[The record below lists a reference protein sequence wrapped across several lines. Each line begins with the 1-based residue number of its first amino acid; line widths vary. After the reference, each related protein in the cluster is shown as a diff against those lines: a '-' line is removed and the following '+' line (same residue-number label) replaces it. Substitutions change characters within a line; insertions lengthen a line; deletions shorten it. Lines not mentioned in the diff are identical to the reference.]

1 MNDLIFEGVSTKRL
15 LDQIARLRGWDP
27 AVATPIQSEQD
38 RMCQLANHALE
49 RAWRFGWWPQLLL
62 TRSVTY
68 RPEWTDADGPYPLGE
83 QVFWRGRYWEC
94 VNPEGSSLEPGTK
107 NGAWS
112 FVDLTEEETA
122 GLTQHAEDAGEE
134 PGDLSI
140 SDGALYFGT
149 YNAGPVAIEAG
160 VAKLLFGDAALVRLF
175 GQTVATWTESEKDWA
190 PCERTM
196 VCGISY
202 VRYGIEELDLS
213 QGVYTLDP
221 DRRADARA
229 LPAARCAFGCTVMQ
243 TPDRPFV
250 PMPYVRFR
258 PYAPRLSAAPW
269 LATTPYRK
277 GDLVMGSDGESYE
290 AWIDVPAGVNPAG
303 ESEESSSES
312 SSGEPADPTLYWAP
326 RRCPRMFE
334 DFVVQ
339 YAAAEL
345 QTDDNAR
352 GRGLQAAEAELK
364 MLYNNMVRQVKQP
377 GRAFTRVFR

>member
-27 AVATPIQSEQD
+27 AVATPIQSELD

-68 RPEWTDADGPYPLGE
+68 RPEWTNEATPYPLGE
-83 QVFWRGRYWEC
+83 QVFWKGRYYEC
-94 VNPEGSSLEPGTK
+94 RALEGTS
-107 NGAWS
+107 
-112 FVDLTEEETA
+112 
-122 GLTQHAEDAGEE
+122 EE
-134 PGDLSI
+134 PKLG
-140 SDGALYFGT
+140 SD
-149 YNAGPVAIEAG
+149 VWE
-160 VAKLLFGDAALVRLF
+160 
-175 GQTVATWTESEKDWA
+175 

-290 AWIDVPAGVNPAG
+290 AWIDVPAGV
-303 ESEESSSES
+303 
-312 SSGEPADPTLYWAP
+312 
-326 RRCPRMFE
+326 
-334 DFVVQ
+334 
-339 YAAAEL
+339 
-345 QTDDNAR
+345 DN
-352 GRGLQAAEAELK
+352 GSYMKKKGMGQAAPHGGQAGDLIIVFRVEPHKIFVRDQFNLKVDLYVPYKTAVLGGVVKVPTIDDTFDFTIPEGTQSGTTFTVRGKGIKSFRGNVGNLLIRVLIEVPTKLSKDQKRELEKWESTVELK
-364 MLYNNMVRQVKQP
+364 QCERMKKYADNVESLYGTKP
-377 GRAFTRVFR
+377 YEK

>member
-1 MNDLIFEGVSTKRL
+1 MNDLIFEGVPTRRL
-15 LDQIARLRGWDP
+15 LDQVARLRGWDP
-27 AVATPIQSEQD
+27 AVSTPIQSELD

-68 RPEWTDADGPYPLGE
+68 RPEWTDADGPYPIGE
-83 QVFWRGRYWEC
+83 QVFWKGRYYEC
-94 VNPEGSSLEPGTK
+94 KALEGTS
-107 NGAWS
+107 
-112 FVDLTEEETA
+112 
-122 GLTQHAEDAGEE
+122 EE
-134 PGDLSI
+134 P
-140 SDGALYFGT
+140 
-149 YNAGPVAIEAG
+149 
-160 VAKLLFGDAALVRLF
+160 KLGS
-175 GQTVATWTESEKDWA
+175 TVWE

-269 LATTPYRK
+269 LATTAYRK

>member
-1 MNDLIFEGVSTKRL
+1 MI
-15 LDQIARLRGWDP
+15 
-27 AVATPIQSEQD
+27 
-38 RMCQLANHALE
+38 
-49 RAWRFGWWPQLLL
+49 
-62 TRSVTY
+62 
-68 RPEWTDADGPYPLGE
+68 
-83 QVFWRGRYWEC
+83 
-94 VNPEGSSLEPGTK
+94 
-107 NGAWS
+107 
-112 FVDLTEEETA
+112 
-122 GLTQHAEDAGEE
+122 
-134 PGDLSI
+134 
-140 SDGALYFGT
+140 
-149 YNAGPVAIEAG
+149 
-160 VAKLLFGDAALVRLF
+160 
-175 GQTVATWTESEKDWA
+175 
-190 PCERTM
+190 
-196 VCGISY
+196 CGISY
-202 VRYGIEELDLS
+202 QRYGIEEMDLS

-352 GRGLQAAEAELK
+352 GRGIAAAEAELK
-364 MLYNNMVRQVKQP
+364 TLYNNMVRQVKQP

>member
-1 MNDLIFEGVSTKRL
+1 MTTGLIFEGVSTMRL
-15 LDQIARLRGWDP
+15 IDQIARLRGWDP
-27 AVATPIQSEQD
+27 AVARPIQSELD

-68 RPEWTDADGPYPLGE
+68 RPEWTEAATPYPLGE
-83 QVFWRGRYWEC
+83 QVFWEGRYFEC
-94 VNPEGSSLEPGTK
+94 TAIDGTSEQPRIGS
-107 NGAWS
+107 A
-112 FVDLTEEETA
+112 
-122 GLTQHAEDAGEE
+122 
-134 PGDLSI
+134 
-140 SDGALYFGT
+140 
-149 YNAGPVAIEAG
+149 
-160 VAKLLFGDAALVRLF
+160 
-175 GQTVATWTESEKDWA
+175 DWQ

-202 VRYGIEELDLS
+202 ERYGVEELDLS
-213 QGVYTLDP
+213 QGVYSLDP

-229 LPAARCAFGCTVMQ
+229 LPATRCAFGCVVQ
-243 TPDRPFV
+243 QEPGRPFV
-250 PMPYVRFR
+250 AMPYIRFR
-258 PYAPRLSAAPW
+258 PFAPRLSAAPW
-269 LATTPYRK
+269 DADTAYPK
-277 GDLVMGSDGESYE
+277 GALVMGSDGESYE
-290 AWIDVPAGVNPAG
+290 AWIDVPAGVNPTG
-303 ESEESSSES
+303 ESEESSSSS
-312 SSGEPADPTLYWAP
+312 SSGGEDPTLYWAP

-364 MLYNNMVRQVKQP
+364 MLYNNLVRQVKQP